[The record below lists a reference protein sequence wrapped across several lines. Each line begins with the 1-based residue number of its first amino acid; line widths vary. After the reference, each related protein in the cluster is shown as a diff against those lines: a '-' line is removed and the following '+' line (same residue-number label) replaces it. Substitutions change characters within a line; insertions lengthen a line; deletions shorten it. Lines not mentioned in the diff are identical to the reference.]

1 MRHTRF
7 VPDEAMP
14 DIRPGDVVRL
24 EHGALTYVVER
35 VARTSSYT
43 GATLRPVDSLTASG
57 KPRAWVHRRTDQLVL
72 VERPADSQPL
82 SEIPWDQRDLDRQL
96 VLLERDE
103 RRRREDERR
112 LEARLGRLRAAGVQI
127 EPRDPGT
134 IRRGEVAARLKQWRN
149 GADVVTRLEYE
160 DTMPAPQLLRL
171 VKHVED
177 ILDDFA
183 ADTGEFST
191 WLTSHRGEPWRGVV
205 WEGAAGR

>member
-1 MRHTRF
+1 MTTPELVADHLL
-7 VPDEAMP
+7 P
-14 DIRPGDVVRL
+14 DIRPRDVVRL
-24 EHGALTYVVER
+24 RRGRMPYVVER
-35 VARTSSYT
+35 VERVERYSL
-43 GATLRPVDSLTASG
+43 ATMRPLEPLTVSG
-57 KPRAWVHRRTDQLVL
+57 KRRAREYKRTDGLVL
-72 VERPADSQPL
+72 LERPADSQPMT
-82 SEIPWDQRDLDRQL
+82 EIPWDTADLDRQL
-96 VLLERDE
+96 RLLERTE

-205 WEGAAGR
+205 WEGASGR

>member
-7 VPDEAMP
+7 IPDEAMP
-14 DIRPGDVVRL
+14 DIRPGDVARL
-24 EHGALTYVVER
+24 KHGQLTFTVEKVER
-35 VARTSSYT
+35 TSTYACAS
-43 GATLRPVDSLTASG
+43 LRPVVALTASG
-57 KPRAWVHRRTDQLVL
+57 KKRAREYKRTDGLVL
-72 VERPADSQPL
+72 LERPADSQPL

-205 WEGAAGR
+205 WEGASGR

>member
-43 GATLRPVDSLTASG
+43 AATLRPVDALTASG
-57 KPRAWVHRRTDQLVL
+57 KPRARTSRRTDQLVL

-103 RRRREDERR
+103 QRRRIDA
-112 LEARLGRLRAAGVQI
+112 AR
-127 EPRDPGT
+127 
-134 IRRGEVAARLKQWRN
+134 VAARLERLGASGVQVEPRDAGRVDGGRACARLTQWRN
-149 GADVVTRLEYE
+149 GNDTVTRLEYE
-160 DTMPAPQLLRL
+160 DTLPADTLLRL
-171 VKHVED
+171 VKRAED
-177 ILDDFA
+177 ALDDFA
-183 ADTGEFST
+183 ANVGEYAAWST
-191 WLTSHRGEPWRGVV
+191 SPRGEPRRGIAWGTGSQV
-205 WEGAAGR
+205 

>member
-7 VPDEAMP
+7 IPDEAMP

-43 GATLRPVDSLTASG
+43 GATLRPVDALTASG
-57 KPRAWVHRRTDQLVL
+57 KPRAWNRRRTDQLVL

-103 RRRREDERR
+103 RRRREDAKRV
-112 LEARLGRLRAAGVQI
+112 EARLERLREAGVQI
-127 EPRDPGT
+127 EARDAGQVDGGNACACLT
-134 IRRGEVAARLKQWRN
+134 QWRN
-149 GADVVTRLEYE
+149 GARVVTRFTFE
-160 DTMPAPQLLRL
+160 DTIPADKLLRL
-171 VKHVED
+171 VKRVED
-177 ILDDFA
+177 TLDDFA
-183 ADTGEFST
+183 ADVGDFSGWT
-191 WLTSHRGEPWRGVV
+191 TTARGEPWRGIA
-205 WEGAAGR
+205 WGHALNA

>member
-1 MRHTRF
+1 MTRETF
-7 VPDEAMP
+7 VPDEQLP

-24 EHGALTYVVER
+24 KHGQLTFTIEKVER
-35 VARTSSYT
+35 TSTYACAS
-43 GATLRPVDSLTASG
+43 LRPVVALTASA
-57 KPRAWVHRRTDQLVL
+57 KKRACEYRRTDGLVL
-72 VERPADSQPL
+72 LERPADSQPL

-205 WEGAAGR
+205 WEGASGR

>member
-7 VPDEAMP
+7 IPDEAMP
-14 DIRPGDVVRL
+14 DIRPGDVARL
-24 EHGALTYVVER
+24 KHGQLTFTVEKVER
-35 VARTSSYT
+35 TSTDACAS
-43 GATLRPVDSLTASG
+43 LRPVVALTASG
-57 KPRAWVHRRTDQLVL
+57 KKRAREYKRTDGLVL
-72 VERPADSQPL
+72 LERPADSQPL